1 MRVMFSDRS
10 DAGRQLA
17 GALERFRSARPLV
30 LALPRGGVVVGAE
43 IARALGC
50 NLDVALVKK
59 LRAPGSPE
67 LALGAVGEDDTV
79 FVNREIVGLIGA
91 GQTYIEG
98 EIKER
103 QGQIALQGQRY
114 RQCKPKIPVAGRTV
128 ILTDDGLATGATMI
142 AAVSA
147 TALARPH
154 QLVVAVPVAAPEAVR
169 TIQIMKQVGEMVCL
183 MTPMWFEG
191 VGQFYR
197 DFRQIEDE
205 EVMKLLEE
213 FA

>member
-1 MRVMFSDRS
+1 MFSNRA

-17 GALERFRSARPLV
+17 GALERFRAAHPLV

-43 IARALGC
+43 IARAL
-50 NLDVALVKK
+50 NFDLDVVLVKK

-67 LALGAVGEDDTV
+67 LALGAAGEDGTV
-79 FVNREIVGLIGA
+79 FLNREIVGVTNTDE
-91 GQTYIEG
+91 TYVED

-103 QGQIALQGQRY
+103 QFEITQQSQRY
-114 RQCKPKIPVAGRTV
+114 RRSKPKVPIAGRAV

-142 AAVSA
+142 AAVQA
-147 TALARPH
+147 TALARPV
-154 QLVVAVPVAAPEAVR
+154 QLVVAVPVGALEALRV
-169 TIQIMKQVGEMVCL
+169 IQAMKQVDETVCL
-183 MTPMWFEG
+183 LTPSWFEG

-197 DFRQIEDE
+197 NFQQIEDE
-205 EVMKLLEE
+205 EVMKVLEE